1 MCFYLTSTP
10 GQMGN
15 RCGKPGQMQ
24 SLAGFLGCCAR
35 LFSSQLG
42 TFLFPFSEGT
52 WEQMTS

>member
-42 TFLFPFSEGT
+42 RFLFPFSEGT